1 MSNSTL
7 KKHKSIYQKNKSL
20 KKSLKND
27 NILKK
32 YYSKYYSDTRTLKP
46 VTFATYCLTCVKA
59 LTNLK
64 AFREYVGMS
73 NEDRAIV
80 LKKINSITEQE
91 INATI
96 QKKNELFDEHMLKF
110 KNKKG
115 GDYQLKKRCENN
127 ETEENEYYDFI
138 SMTPLQGEF
147 QKIGRYCYNKDT
159 IRGIL
164 NVNNGIF
171 VDPYTREEFTVE
183 RSKKIA
189 RKSGIGWKKIWVGN
203 EQITNYQ
210 QRYVNQTEMR
220 EHAQEITE
228 SIFSNPRFQFVM
240 FQVIY
245 SMFGGIT
252 QATGINIYLLINTIL
267 SYRANF
273 IGSNT
278 TIAITFFH
286 ALFMCGMYPNECG
299 NVVEMLMNIFEMLDL
314 VYNS

>member
-96 QKKNELFDEHMLKF
+96 KKNELFDEHMLKF

-138 SMTPLQGEF
+138 SMTLLQGEF